1 MNLCIIPARGG
12 SKRIPRKNV
21 KEFCGKP
28 MIAYS
33 IEAAISSGLFSDVVV
48 STDDKEIALVA
59 SEWGA
64 SVPFLRPK
72 SLADDFTGTTAVVA
86 HALNELSAIG
96 RIYGAACCL
105 YATAPF
111 ITPENL
117 RLGYEKLIVSDKIFA
132 FSVCEYEAP
141 IFRSFSM
148 SNKGEVDMFWPE
160 NFSKRSQDLPKA
172 YFDAAQFYWGR
183 PDAFMNNMQMFAHHS
198 LGVELPRHLVQD
210 IDTPEDWIRAELM
223 FQAAGGQ

>member
-12 SKRIPRKNV
+12 SKRIPRKNI

-33 IEAAISSGLFSDVVV
+33 IEAAIASGLFSDVVV

-64 SVPFLRPK
+64 SVPFLRPA
-72 SLADDFTGTTAVVA
+72 SLSDDFIGTTPVVA
-86 HALNELSAIG
+86 HALDQLSAIG
-96 RIYGAACCL
+96 RIYSSVCCL

-111 ITPENL
+111 VTPENL
-117 RLGYEKLIVSDKIFA
+117 RLGYEKLTMSDKLFA
-132 FSVCEYEAP
+132 FSVCAYEAP
-141 IFRSFSM
+141 VFRSFSL
-148 SNKGEVDMFWPE
+148 SQNSEVEMFWPE

-172 YFDAAQFYWGR
+172 YFDAAQFYWGK
-183 PDAFMNNMQMFAHHS
+183 PDAFLNNAQIFAPHS
-198 LGVELPRHLVQD
+198 VGVELPRHLVQD

-223 FQAAGGQ
+223 FQAIASQ